1 MLDPDG
7 DSFSIGTFISLE
19 TAARRAEA
27 ARAQGC
33 HNPFSMAEDEE
44 DPKERLNRK
53 LIELLNEVRVALP
66 GVQVLF
72 AFLLILPFSQG
83 FDKVT
88 ALQKGVYALSFAC
101 AAIASVLLIAPSAYH
116 RHRWRELDKEKME
129 EKEEMLVAQS
139 RFVVGG
145 LVLIAL
151 AVTGVVFL
159 TFDVLFTTL
168 IAGLAACFV
177 LAAFVWFGTG
187 CHSRVAPTVRISVE
201 TRRDRLSALDGA
213 PV

>member
-1 MLDPDG
+1 
-7 DSFSIGTFISLE
+7 
-19 TAARRAEA
+19 
-27 ARAQGC
+27 
-33 HNPFSMAEDEE
+33 MAEDEE

-83 FDKVT
+83 FEKVT
-88 ALQKGVYALSFAC
+88 TLEKGVYALAFAC

-116 RHRWRELDKEKME
+116 RHRWRQLDKETME

-145 LVLIAL
+145 LILVAL

-159 TFDVLFTTL
+159 TFDVLFTTP
-168 IAGLAACFV
+168 IAGLAACLVF
-177 LAAFVWFGTG
+177 AAFAWFWYGLPF
-187 CHSRVAPTVRISVE
+187 SRRG
-201 TRRDRLSALDGA
+201 RN
-213 PV
+213 